1 MTETLF
7 YHLER
12 RAIEEVLPELL
23 ERTLARNWR
32 ALVCC
37 DSAERVQVLDTL
49 LWTYRED
56 SFLPHGCGGDGL
68 ASDQPILITTELEL
82 ANHPHVLFLVGGV
95 MPAWD
100 HPEFEGLG
108 RIVLLFDGADSAMVT
123 AARAAWKAAG
133 AAGHAVTYWR
143 QNPAGKWQKQA

>member
-12 RAIEEVLPELL
+12 RTIEEVLPGLL
-23 ERTLARNWR
+23 ERSLARGWR
-32 ALVCC
+32 AQVHC
-37 DSAERVQVLDTL
+37 DTAERAEVLDTL

-56 SFLPHGCGGDGL
+56 SFLPHACAGDGA
-68 ASDQPILITTELEL
+68 ASDQPILISTRGDL
-82 ANHPHVLFLVGGV
+82 ANRPDILFLVGGQ

-100 HPEFEGLG
+100 SPELAQLS
-108 RIVLLFDGADSAMVT
+108 RIVLLFDGSDQTRLA

-133 AAGHAVTYWR
+133 AAGHVVTYWR
-143 QNPAGKWQKQA
+143 QNAAGKWEKQG

>member
-1 MTETLF
+1 MTETWF

-12 RAIEEVLPELL
+12 RTSEEVLPELL
-23 ERTLARNWR
+23 ERTLARGWR

-37 DSAERVQVLDTL
+37 DSAERAAVLDTL

-56 SFLPHGCGGDGL
+56 SFLPHACAGDGG
-68 ASDQPILITTELEL
+68 ASDQPILISAEMELT
-82 ANHPHVLFLVGGV
+82 NQPHVLFLVGGV
-95 MPAWD
+95 MPVWD
-100 HPEFEGLG
+100 RPELAGLS
-108 RIVLLFDGADSAMVT
+108 RIVLLFDGSDSAMIS

-143 QNPAGKWQKQA
+143 QNTAGKWQKQA